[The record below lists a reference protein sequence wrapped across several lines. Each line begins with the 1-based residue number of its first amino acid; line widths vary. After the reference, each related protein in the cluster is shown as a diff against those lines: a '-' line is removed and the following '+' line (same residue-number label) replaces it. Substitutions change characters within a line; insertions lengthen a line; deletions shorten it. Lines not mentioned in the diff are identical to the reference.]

1 MAHGKP
7 DPAGSG
13 LSSGGAG
20 DAPEQPLQA
29 LRGAGARR
37 GSPRVRAR
45 RALMSASAGP
55 FAEDLASD
63 TESGSSEEDASGSDE
78 DVAAWIS
85 WFVSL
90 RGNEFFC
97 EVDEDFIQDDFNLS
111 GLSSQV
117 QGPRPHRVSLPAP
130 ACAGLRWVQDLRGNP
145 FRAPGACRHLD
156 SRRVAGAA
164 TAAFKHLPWQR
175 SDVRKRRCA
184 QDSCRPYAW
193 LALGRLAAS
202 SALLQ
207 LHLCRHTA

>member
-1 MAHGKP
+1 MAHGAP

-20 DAPEQPLQA
+20 DEHEQPLQA
-29 LRGAGARR
+29 LRGAGARS

-117 QGPRPHRVSLPAP
+117 QGPCPHRMSLPAL
-130 ACAGLRWVQDLRGNP
+130 ACAGLRWVHDLRGNP

-156 SRRVAGAA
+156 SRQVAGAA
-164 TAAFKHLPWQR
+164 LAAFKHPPWQR
-175 SDVRKRRCA
+175 LGVRKSRCA

-193 LALGRLAAS
+193 LALGGLAAS